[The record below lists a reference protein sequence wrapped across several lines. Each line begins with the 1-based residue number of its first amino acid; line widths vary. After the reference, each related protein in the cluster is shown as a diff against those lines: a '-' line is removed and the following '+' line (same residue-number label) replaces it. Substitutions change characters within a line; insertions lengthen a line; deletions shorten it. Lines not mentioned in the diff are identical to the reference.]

1 MSKRRKYTK
10 EFKEEIVQLVT
21 KQGKTQKEVSEDLS
35 INPSTISKW
44 VSEYSE
50 DRENAFPGNGKLK
63 PNDEE
68 IRLMKKR
75 MKDLEEEN
83 AILKK
88 AISIFTQPQK

>member
-10 EFKEEIVQLVT
+10 EFKEEIVQLVI